1 MGNMTKIRN
10 IKNLVSGEIDIALR
24 RRAFE
29 ILREL
34 SIYNQGKVLDAGC
47 GWGYYLDLIVRFKK
61 IFKKNRLRL
70 VGLDNDRES
79 IEIAKTRLKGEK
91 VKIVYGDITDLPFPS
106 NNFDVVI
113 LSEVLEHIDD
123 DLKALEEIR
132 RVLKNGGKLI
142 LTVPNKSYPFLW
154 DPLNWILEHF
164 FSKHIKNGFW
174 SGIWANHLRLYGRED
189 ITLIIKKAGFKIEQ
203 VECITNWCL
212 PFNVNLLYGGKFPTS
227 WSNSF
232 LKKLRKKRKSFWLKL
247 VFFVINAVDS
257 MNDLSLFLSRN
268 GGVSIFVS
276 AIK

>member
-1 MGNMTKIRN
+1 MENKTKIRN
-10 IKNLVSGEIDIALR
+10 IKDLVSGEIDIALR
-24 RRAFE
+24 KRAFE

-34 SIYNQGKVLDAGC
+34 SNFNQGKVLDAGC
-47 GWGYYLDLIVRFKK
+47 GWGYYLDLIVRFKRLY
-61 IFKKNRLRL
+61 KKNKLQL
-70 VGLDNDRES
+70 VGLDNDKES
-79 IEIAKTRLKGEK
+79 IKIAKTRLREEK

-164 FSKHIKNGFW
+164 FSKHVKNGFW

-203 VECITNWCL
+203 VESLTNWCL

-232 LKKLRKKRKSFWLKL
+232 LKKLRKKKKPFWLKL

>member
-1 MGNMTKIRN
+1 MTKIRN